1 MHHTHD
7 SVFEQ
12 AAAVSRFRNGMM
24 AGSMV
29 SAVLW
34 TLILAGAVFL

>member
-12 AAAVSRFRNGMM
+12 AAAVSRFRNGMI
-24 AGSMV
+24 AGSLL
-29 SAVLW
+29 STFFWAIILAVL
-34 TLILAGAVFL
+34 L